1 VQLSNFDKSRVRYHL
16 GYYIVSVPAGDYA
29 RLEEALNSVPDTLFH
44 DKIVAQINRCDA
56 AEKKTQLAS
65 SDPDFTPPST
75 RVEGILGDV
84 DRTIRSSNVR
94 DALRLWNDVYLYETN
109 RLAQILYVPNYKD
122 EMQARY
128 RYERSGAEFIQ
139 ALPGPADVTVGSNIV
154 LHRSYR

>member
-1 VQLSNFDKSRVRYHL
+1 VQLSSFNKSRIRYHL
-16 GYYIVSVPAGDYA
+16 GYYVVSVPAGDYA
-29 RLEEALNSVPDTLFH
+29 RLEEAMNSVPDSLFH
-44 DKIVAQINRCDA
+44 DKIVFQIDRCDA

-65 SDPDFTPPST
+65 LDPDFTPPST

-94 DALRLWNDVYLYETN
+94 DALRLWQDVYIYETN

-139 ALPGPADVTVGSNIV
+139 ALPGPADTAVGANV
-154 LHRSYR
+154 YLNLTTR